1 VRSSGTSGA
10 SVTVWVPAP
19 IAVQGRF
26 MVSVLD
32 SLGYRARLKAA
43 PAPSYFNRVLDSRL
57 RVQTGYVGWG
67 ADFPSDVTL
76 IHDVFACAAFVP
88 GSSNQSNNDPS
99 KFCNPSIDRQM
110 ARAEAVQAQDPP
122 AAGALWQKVEHEILA
137 QAPMVP
143 TYNRQVVD
151 FVSKRV
157 GNYEYHPQWG
167 ALLDQLWVK

>member
-1 VRSSGTSGA
+1 MFNPQYFYASRISYRGMVDGLLDGIRAAERDFGTSC
-10 SVTVWVPAP
+10 
-19 IAVQGRF
+19 
-26 MVSVLD
+26 L
-32 SLGYRARLKAA
+32 
-43 PAPSYFNRVLDSRL
+43 
-57 RVQTGYVGWG
+57 
-67 ADFPSDVTL
+67 L
-76 IHDVFACAAFVP
+76 I
-88 GSSNQSNNDPS
+88 
-99 KFCNPSIDRQM
+99 PSIDRQM
-110 ARAEAVQAQDPP
+110 ARAGAVQAQDPP

>member
-1 VRSSGTSGA
+1 MIGAVGGTIGSIGLQVA
-10 SVTVWVPAP
+10 YGSN
-19 IAVQGRF
+19 
-26 MVSVLD
+26 
-32 SLGYRARLKAA
+32 ARYL
-43 PAPSYFNRVLDSRL
+43 FE
-57 RVQTGYVGWG
+57 T
-67 ADFPSDVTL
+67 
-76 IHDVFACAAFVP
+76 FVP

-99 KFCNPSIDRQM
+99 EFCNPSIDRQM

-151 FVSKRV
+151 LVSKRV